1 MRRLPPPPAHGFAA
15 ATALFAIALF
25 VLLGFVA
32 SSTARDG
39 ARAEFFHSTK
49 DQMVAQRDLI
59 ANMLVLC
66 RAVYPDG
73 DNGTPFRI
81 SYPATPADG
90 FVTSLLCPKPA
101 LSIWSGDASAMKP
114 RPMAGF
120 TPWSYINDA
129 VSIRIFIDANETGS
143 LFYRN
148 LLDAVIAK
156 VGSTQAVRSGDR
168 LTITLVSP

>member
-1 MRRLPPPPAHGFAA
+1 MTRHPPRPANGFAA

-32 SSTARDG
+32 TNTARNN
-39 ARAEFFHSTK
+39 ARAEIFHATK

-73 DNGTPFRI
+73 NNGTGFHP
-81 SYPATPADG
+81 SYPATPGDSLVA
-90 FVTSLLCPKPA
+90 SLLCPKPM

-114 RPMAGF
+114 RPLAGF
-120 TPWSYINDA
+120 TPWTYVNDA
-129 VSIRIFIDANETGS
+129 TSIRIAVTALDAGS
-143 LFYRN
+143 TFYRN

-156 VGSTQAVRSGDR
+156 VGDQAVRNNDT